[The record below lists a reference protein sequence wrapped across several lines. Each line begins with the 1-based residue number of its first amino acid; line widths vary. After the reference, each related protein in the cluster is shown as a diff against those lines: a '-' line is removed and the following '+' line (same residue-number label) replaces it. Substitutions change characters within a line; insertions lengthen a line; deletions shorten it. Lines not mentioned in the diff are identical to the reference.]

1 MSSQTQTSPPPKAVL
16 LNPGPVNVDPEVR
29 EALAY
34 PDVCHREPE
43 VAALMATVREK
54 IARVCGGGEDRTGVL
69 VTGSGT
75 AALEAAFA
83 SIIPPDGRILILDNG
98 HYGKRLR
105 EIVAA
110 HGVPH
115 ASLEFG
121 WTGRFDL
128 DSIDRTLA
136 ADPGITHVG
145 MVHHE
150 TSTGMLNPLREVGEL
165 VARHGRSLAVDAI
178 SSLGSEA
185 LDVEA
190 DHVDWCVGTAN
201 KCLEGL
207 PGISFVCAPRAKL
220 RELGGWE
227 PRGYYLD
234 LHRHFVAQED
244 TEAPAF
250 TPAVQILYAFDRALD
265 LALAETPA
273 GRGRRYRERAAEL
286 RACLD
291 RLGLPPLLPAAE
303 MANSVTVSHLPAE
316 IPYAQLHDALK
327 QRGFVVYA
335 TQPQLG
341 PTVRIANM
349 GCLAAADMERFTAAL
364 EEVVEGLRERVGAVG
379 GAG

>member
-1 MSSQTQTSPPPKAVL
+1 MNSRTQTPPPPDTVL

-29 EALAY
+29 RALNY

-43 VAALMATVREK
+43 VAALMSATREK
-54 IARVCGGGEDRTGVL
+54 IARVCGGSEDHIGVL
-69 VTGSGT
+69 ITGSGT

-83 SIIPPDGRILILDNG
+83 SIVPPDGRILILDNG

-110 HGVPH
+110 HGVP
-115 ASLEFG
+115 SQGLEFG
-121 WTGRFDL
+121 WTNQFDL
-128 DSIDRTLA
+128 GLIDRTLA
-136 ADPGITHVG
+136 AEPAITHVG

-165 VARHGRSLAVDAI
+165 VARHCRSLAVDAI

-185 LDVEA
+185 LDLRV
-190 DHVDWCVGTAN
+190 DHIDWCVGTAN

-207 PGISFVCAPRAKL
+207 PGISFVCAPRSKL
-220 RELGGWE
+220 RELGDWD

-234 LHRHFVAQED
+234 LHRHFIAQED
-244 TEAPAF
+244 DEAPAF
-250 TPAVQILYAFDRALD
+250 TPAAQILYAFDRALD

-273 GRGRRYRERAAEL
+273 GRGRRYRERADEL

-291 RLGLPPLLPAAE
+291 RVGLQPLLAAEE

-316 IPYAQLHDALK
+316 IPYAELHDALK

-349 GCLAAADMERFTAAL
+349 GCLTAQNMAHFTAAL
-364 EEVVEGLRERVGAVG
+364 EQVVGELQAKP
-379 GAG
+379 